1 MDVRDLQSQSNHRP
15 NSLVVSTPAKKL
27 PPKKIPLWGF
37 VSLLTNGILMLA
49 IALLIGRQQQ
59 VGSVYATTASPS
71 SPNSTTQTSQPE
83 LGKRHKL
90 SYEQWLDVL
99 KQEAQVAV
107 DKSPP
112 NLTIL
117 AGDSLSL
124 WFPPEL
130 LPEEKYWLNQGISGE
145 TSGGLL
151 KRLDLFDRTQP
162 ETILVMIGINDLIR
176 GISDE
181 EILTNHRRIIR
192 YLRRMHPQAQIVVQS
207 ILPHG
212 AEEATWEGKEKL
224 LAIPNSRI
232 LQLNQQIKAIATRQ
246 NVKYLDLYPLFTNK
260 QGNLRPDLTTDGLHL
275 NPQGYLVWR
284 TALQMG
290 V

>member
-1 MDVRDLQSQSNHRP
+1 
-15 NSLVVSTPAKKL
+15 
-27 PPKKIPLWGF
+27 
-37 VSLLTNGILMLA
+37 MLA

>member
-1 MDVRDLQSQSNHRP
+1 M
-15 NSLVVSTPAKKL
+15 A
-27 PPKKIPLWGF
+27 
-37 VSLLTNGILMLA
+37 A

-59 VGSVYATTASPS
+59 LSSVYATTASAQS
-71 SPNSTTQTSQPE
+71 ANSVNQTEKPE

-90 SYEQWLDVL
+90 SYEQWLDIL
-99 KQEAQVAV
+99 KQEAQATAE
-107 DKSPP
+107 KSPQ

-130 LPEEKYWLNQGISGE
+130 LPEDKNWLNQGISGE
-145 TSGGLL
+145 TSAGLL

-162 ETILVMIGINDLIR
+162 ERIFVMIGINDLIR

-192 YLRRMHPQAQIVVQS
+192 YLRRIHPQAQIVVQS

-212 AEEATWEGKEKL
+212 AEEATWEGKDKL

-232 LQLNQQIKAIATRQ
+232 RQLNQQIKAIATRQ
-246 NVKYLDLYPLFTNK
+246 NAKYLDLYPLFTNK
-260 QGNLRPDLTTDGLHL
+260 QGNLRQDFTTDGLHL
-275 NPQGYLVWR
+275 SPQGYLVWR

-290 V
+290 G